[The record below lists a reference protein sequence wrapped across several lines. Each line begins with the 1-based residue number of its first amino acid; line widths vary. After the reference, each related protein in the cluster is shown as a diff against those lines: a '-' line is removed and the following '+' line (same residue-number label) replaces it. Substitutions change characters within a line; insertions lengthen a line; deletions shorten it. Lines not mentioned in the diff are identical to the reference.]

1 LRRLRRLWLLWDA
14 IAATNTAAH
23 ARKATDTKAGIMKDV
38 RSIMIKPSGIMTDVP
53 NGTVKT
59 AVMKRSATRVMIMGM
74 ITGKI
79 ITGTNMDTGINMK

>member
-1 LRRLRRLWLLWDA
+1 LRRLRRLWLPWDA

-23 ARKATDTKAGIMKDV
+23 ARKATDTKA
-38 RSIMIKPSGIMTDVP
+38 GIMTDVP

-59 AVMKRSATRVMIMGM
+59 AVMKRSATRVMIMVM

-79 ITGTNMDTGINMK
+79 ITGTNKDTGINMK

>member
-1 LRRLRRLWLLWDA
+1 MRLLWLLWDA

-23 ARKATDTKAGIMKDV
+23 ARKATGMKTGIMKDV
-38 RSIMIKPSGIMTDVP
+38 RNIMVKPPGIMTDVP
-53 NGTVKT
+53 FSMINT
-59 AVMKRSATRVMIMGM
+59 AVMKRSATRVMIMVM

>member
-23 ARKATDTKAGIMKDV
+23 ARKATGMKAGIMKDV
-38 RSIMIKPSGIMTDVP
+38 RSILIKPPGIMTDVP

-59 AVMKRSATRVMIMGM
+59 AVMKRSATRVMIMVM
-74 ITGKI
+74 FTGKI
-79 ITGTNMDTGINMK
+79 ITGTNKDTGINMK

>member
-1 LRRLRRLWLLWDA
+1 MRRLWLPWDA

-23 ARKATDTKAGIMKDV
+23 VRKATDTKAGIMTDV
-38 RSIMIKPSGIMTDVP
+38 RNIMIKPPGIMTDVP

-59 AVMKRSATRVMIMGM
+59 AVMKRSATRVMIMVM

-79 ITGTNMDTGINMK
+79 ITGTNMEMGINMK